1 MKAVMRDEREMKDS
15 GIEWIN
21 LMPKTWRLA
30 KIGAFFDITLGKMLE
45 SKRPQDSDASLENYI
60 CATNLKWNGIDSST
74 QKQMWFSKSE
84 KNQYLLEKNDI
95 LVMEGGLAGTS
106 SIYHGEMSPCYMQ
119 NSVNRCRKKS
129 TVNNIFLYYW
139 LYNTYH
145 LGYVESICNRATIM
159 HYTKEKLSKTPLVV
173 PTVKESGLIGNYLEG
188 RCGKIDA
195 LIAEAKAS
203 IEEYKELKQAV
214 IAEKTTKG
222 LDKKC
227 NLKDSGFS
235 WMGTIPN
242 HWELRPFRSILNE
255 RNEKN
260 NPIKSKERLSLSI
273 DKGVTLYAEKT
284 TNLDRF
290 KEDFTAYKLAY
301 KGDLVMNSMNMI
313 VGASGVSE
321 YFGCVSPVYYTYYDD
336 TEEHITAKYCEYLFR
351 SRMLMRVLHSMG
363 RGIYSIDRG
372 DDRVNTCRLKIS
384 RNDLR
389 TLILPLPPL
398 KEQYEIV
405 DYLDNHIAKVD
416 ELISEKQ
423 SLIEELESYKKSLI
437 YEVVTGK
444 RKVVE

>member
-1 MKAVMRDEREMKDS
+1 MFLQKETKLKYLVDINTEHVESNKGYVGLENIESWSGQKVETNTPEAEGVAFSYQKGDVLFGKLRPYLAKCYVAEEDACCSTEFLVMRPKKVVSKYLQYRILSTEFIDKVNMSTYGAKMPRANWSFIGNMK
-15 GIEWIN
+15 
-21 LMPKTWRLA
+21 
-30 KIGAFFDITLGKMLE
+30 
-45 SKRPQDSDASLENYI
+45 
-60 CATNLKWNGIDSST
+60 
-74 QKQMWFSKSE
+74 
-84 KNQYLLEKNDI
+84 
-95 LVMEGGLAGTS
+95 
-106 SIYHGEMSPCYMQ
+106 
-119 NSVNRCRKKS
+119 
-129 TVNNIFLYYW
+129 
-139 LYNTYH
+139 
-145 LGYVESICNRATIM
+145 
-159 HYTKEKLSKTPLVV
+159 LVV
-173 PTVKESGLIGNYLEG
+173 PSIEEQQLVANYLDD
-188 RCGKIDA
+188 RCSKIDA
-195 LIAEAKAS
+195 IIAEAKAS
-203 IEEYKELKQAV
+203 IEEYESWKQSV

-222 LDKKC
+222 LDKEC
-227 NLKDSGFS
+227 NLKDSGFI
-235 WMGTIPN
+235 WMGKIPN
-242 HWELRPFRSILNE
+242 HWELRPFRNILNE

-290 KEDFTAYKLAY
+290 KDDFTAYKLAY

-405 DYLDNHIAKVD
+405 DYLDTHIAKVD
-416 ELISEKQ
+416 EVISEKQ
-423 SLIEELESYKKSLI
+423 SLIEDLESYKKSLI